1 MELVGLIEM
10 LPKYNQALLKRL
22 VFTLRKV
29 LSISTRLMNLTM
41 PLMALSV
48 LAGESARREE

>member
-29 LSISTRLMNLTM
+29 LSKSTPFMNLTM

-48 LAGESARREE
+48 LTGEPARREE